1 MSENTYNSKC
11 SADLVLRLTSPVQGV
26 IEAGLINYFVHPAL
40 YKCMSGDR
48 CRMEAK

>member
-26 IEAGLINYFVHPAL
+26 IEAGLTLGADPPLPGVHIVSFFRVF
-40 YKCMSGDR
+40 KQ
-48 CRMEAK
+48 